1 MVKIIRRQSLG
12 KQAVYDI
19 GVGGDRNFLLENGTV
34 ASNCFNK
41 SHSTAYAY
49 VSYQTAYLKAN
60 YPVEYM
66 SALLTASSGNQEK
79 VDKYRE
85 NAQKMG
91 IIILPPDINRSEENF
106 IPLNE
111 SIDDMRV
118 LFGFCA
124 VKNLGQGAIENILEA
139 RNTDGDF
146 KSLADFC
153 ERVELRTVNRR
164 ALETLIYCGA
174 FDLVQPNRRQLI
186 NNIDVLTSWA
196 QQRHKEKAS
205 GQLNLFD
212 MMGNSK
218 AETESEKGFV
228 AAPSTPK
235 VEDYPLAEKLRL
247 EKEYIGFYISDH
259 PLKAVNKAAQ
269 ILSPIS
275 LDRLSEQKA
284 RQKVSAVV
292 MLNFVRKII
301 TKKGDPMA
309 FVQMEDITGEA
320 EGTIFPSTYQD
331 LEPLLKEGNQLIVW
345 GKAQNRND
353 KYQLIIDDAEIVDRV
368 KMIMLEI
375 TPEQALDSV
384 QSNYL
389 KTILTQQ
396 STEPNKFKIPV
407 IAAIGKG
414 EQRQFI
420 RFGQKYWVQDEH
432 NAIASLKKAGFRVRC
447 EPLLS
452 Q

>member
-12 KQAVYDI
+12 MQNVYDI
-19 GVGGDRNFLLENGTV
+19 GVAQDHNFLLANGTV

-91 IIILPPDINRSEENF
+91 INILPPNINRSEEDF
-106 IPLNE
+106 VPL
-111 SIDDMRV
+111 DDSNI
-118 LFGFCA
+118 LFGFSA
-124 VKNLGQGAIENILEA
+124 VKNLGQGAIENILNA
-139 RNTDGDF
+139 RNTDGAF

-186 NNIDVLTSWA
+186 NDIDVLISWA
-196 QQRHKEKAS
+196 QQRSKEKAS
-205 GQLNLFD
+205 GQLNIFD
-212 MMGNSK
+212 MMNGL
-218 AETESEKGFV
+218 SEKQESQPIFEQ
-228 AAPSTPK
+228 APSTSK
-235 VEDYPLAEKLRL
+235 VEDYPLQEKLRL

-259 PLKAVNKAAQ
+259 PLKAINQAAQ

-275 LDRLSEQKA
+275 LIALSEQKA

-292 MLNFVRKII
+292 MLNSVRKII

-320 EGTIFPSTYQD
+320 EGTVFPSTYQD
-331 LEPLLKEGNQLIVW
+331 IEHLLEEGKQLIVW
-345 GKAQNRND
+345 GKAQKRNE
-353 KYQLIIDDAEIVDRV
+353 KYQLIIDDAEVVEQV
-368 KMIMLEI
+368 KMVMLEI
-375 TPEQALDSV
+375 TPEQALDPV
-384 QSNYL
+384 KSNYL
-389 KTILTQQ
+389 KTILSQQ
-396 STEPNKFKIPV
+396 STEVNKFKIPV
-407 IAAIGKG
+407 VAAIGKG

-420 RFGQKYWVQDEH
+420 RFGQKFWIQDE
-432 NAIASLKKAGFRVRC
+432 NKALRSLQEAGIRVRC

-452 Q
+452 P

>member
-12 KQAVYDI
+12 TQCVYDI
-19 GVGGDRNFLLENGTV
+19 GVAQEHNFLLANGMV

-49 VSYQTAYLKAN
+49 VTYQTAYLKAN

-66 SALLTASSGNQEK
+66 SALLTASSGIQDK
-79 VDKYRE
+79 VDRYRE

-91 IIILPPDINRSEENF
+91 IIILPPDINRSEEDF
-106 IPLNE
+106 VPL
-111 SIDDMRV
+111 DDNHI
-118 LFGFCA
+118 LFGLAA

-139 RNTDGDF
+139 RSIDGDF

-174 FDLVQPNRRQLI
+174 FDLLQSNRRQLI
-186 NNIDVLTSWA
+186 NDIDVIISWA
-196 QQRHKEKAS
+196 QKRNQEKAS

-212 MMGNSK
+212 MMQSEG
-218 AETESEKGFV
+218 AEQRSQEKLFEQ
-228 AAPSTPK
+228 APSTAA
-235 VEDYPLAEKLRL
+235 VEDYPLQEKLRL

-259 PLKAVNKAAQ
+259 PLKAINQAAQ

-275 LDRLSEQKA
+275 LIALSEQKSK
-284 RQKVSAVV
+284 QKVSAVV
-292 MLNFVRKII
+292 MLNSVRKII

-309 FVQMEDITGEA
+309 FVQMEDMTGEA
-320 EGTIFPSTYQD
+320 EGTIFPSTYEE
-331 LEPLLKEGNQLIVW
+331 LEPLLVEGKQLIVW
-345 GKAQNRND
+345 GKAQQRND
-353 KYQLIIDDAEIVDRV
+353 QYQLIIDDAAAVEQV
-368 KMIMLEI
+368 KMLMLEI
-375 TPEQALDSV
+375 TPEQALDQV
-384 QSNYL
+384 KSNCL
-389 KTILTQQ
+389 KQILEQQ
-396 STEPNKFKIPV
+396 AVEPNKFKIPV

-420 RFGQKYWVQDEH
+420 RFGQRFWVQNEIR
-432 NAIASLKKAGFRVRC
+432 AIASLNNAGFVARC
-447 EPLLS
+447 ESLLPN
-452 Q
+452 

>member
-1 MVKIIRRQSLG
+1 MVKIISRRSLG
-12 KQAVYDI
+12 KQEVYDI
-19 GVGGDRNFLLENGTV
+19 GVERDHNFLLANGTV

-91 IIILPPDINRSEENF
+91 INILPPNINRSEEDF
-106 IPLNE
+106 VPLDENN
-111 SIDDMRV
+111 I
-118 LFGFCA
+118 LFGFSA
-124 VKNLGQGAIENILEA
+124 VKNLGQGAIENILNA
-139 RNTDGDF
+139 RNTDGEF

-186 NNIDVLTSWA
+186 NDIDVLISWA
-196 QQRHKEKAS
+196 QQRSKEKAS
-205 GQLNLFD
+205 GQLNIFD
-212 MMGNSK
+212 MMNGLWAEKNS
-218 AETESEKGFV
+218 EPIFEQ
-228 AAPSTPK
+228 APSTPK
-235 VEDYPLAEKLRL
+235 IQDYPLQEKLRL

-259 PLKAVNKAAQ
+259 PLKAVNQAAQ

-275 LDRLSEQKA
+275 LIALPEQKA
-284 RQKVSAVV
+284 RQKISAVV
-292 MLNFVRKII
+292 MLNSVRKII

-309 FVQMEDITGEA
+309 FVQMEDVTGEA
-320 EGTIFPSTYQD
+320 EGTVFPSTYQD
-331 LEPLLKEGNQLIVW
+331 LEHLLEEGAQLIVW
-345 GKAQNRND
+345 GKAQKRNE
-353 KYQLIIDDAEIVDRV
+353 KYQLIIDDAEAVEQV
-368 KMIMLEI
+368 KMIVLEI
-375 TPEQALDSV
+375 SPEQALDPV

-389 KTILTQQ
+389 KQVLSQQ
-396 STEPNKFKIPV
+396 SSESNKFKIPV

-414 EQRQFI
+414 KQRQFI
-420 RFGQKYWVQDEH
+420 RFGQKFWVQDE
-432 NAIASLKKAGFRVRC
+432 NRVVTSLQEAGFRVHC

-452 Q
+452 K

>member
-1 MVKIIRRQSLG
+1 MVKIVSRQSIG

-19 GVGGDRNFLLENGTV
+19 GVAQDHNFLLANGMV
-34 ASNCFNK
+34 AANCFNK

-49 VSYQTAYLKAN
+49 VTYQTAYLKAN

-66 SALLTASSGNQEK
+66 SALLTASSGIQDK
-79 VDKYRE
+79 VDRYRE

-91 IIILPPDINRSEENF
+91 IVIMPPDINRSVEDF
-106 IPLNE
+106 LPL
-111 SIDDMRV
+111 DDNHI
-118 LFGFCA
+118 LFGLSA
-124 VKNLGQGAIENILEA
+124 VKNLGQGAIENILNA
-139 RNTDGDF
+139 RDFDGEF

-174 FDLVQPNRRQLI
+174 FDPIEPNRRQSI
-186 NNIDVLTSWA
+186 NDIDVIISWA
-196 QQRHKEKAS
+196 QQKSKEKAS

-212 MMGNSK
+212 MVSNMAN
-218 AETESEKGFV
+218 ETEAKAVFEQ
-228 AAPSTPK
+228 APSTPA
-235 VEDYPLAEKLRL
+235 VEDYSLPEKLRL

-259 PLKAVNKAAQ
+259 PLKAINQAAQ
-269 ILSPIS
+269 VLSPIS
-275 LDRLSEQKA
+275 LNALAEQKA

-292 MLNFVRKII
+292 MLNSVRKII

-331 LEPLLKEGNQLIVW
+331 LEPLLEEGKQLIVW
-345 GKAQNRND
+345 GKAQQRNE
-353 KYQLIIDDAEIVDRV
+353 KYQLVIDDAAAVEQV
-368 KMIMLEI
+368 KMLMLEI
-375 TPEQALDSV
+375 TPEQALDRAK
-384 QSNYL
+384 SNYL
-389 KTILTQQ
+389 KAILEQQ
-396 STEPNKFKIPV
+396 SVEQNKFKIPV

-420 RFGQKYWVQDEH
+420 RFGQKFWVQNETQ
-432 NAIASLKKAGFRVRC
+432 AISSLKDAGFVARC
-447 EPLLS
+447 ELLLP
-452 Q
+452 

>member
-12 KQAVYDI
+12 KQAVYDL
-19 GVGGDRNFLLENGTV
+19 GVERDHNFLLDNGMV

-91 IIILPPDINRSEENF
+91 IIILPPNINRSEEDF
-106 IPLNE
+106 VPL
-111 SIDDMRV
+111 DDNNI
-118 LFGFCA
+118 LFGFSA
-124 VKNLGQGAIENILEA
+124 VKNLGQGAIENILDA
-139 RNTDGDF
+139 RNTDGEF
-146 KSLADFC
+146 ESLADFC

-174 FDLVQPNRRQLI
+174 FDLLQPNRKQLI
-186 NNIDVLTSWA
+186 NDIDVLTSWA

-212 MMGNSK
+212 MMSSMGE
-218 AETESEKGFV
+218 ETKSTEGFV

-259 PLKAVNKAAQ
+259 PLQAVNKAAQ

-275 LDRLSEQKA
+275 LNQLSEQKA
-284 RQKVSAVV
+284 RQKISAVV
-292 MLNFVRKII
+292 MLNSVRKIV

-309 FVQMEDITGEA
+309 FIQMEDITGEA

-331 LEPLLKEGNQLIVW
+331 LEPLLVEGNQLIVW

-353 KYQLIIDDAEIVDRV
+353 KYQLIIDDAEAVEKV

-375 TPEQALDSV
+375 TSEQALDSV

-389 KTILTQQ
+389 KTILSQQ
-396 STEPNKFKIPV
+396 STEQNKFKIPV
-407 IAAIGKG
+407 IAAITKGK
-414 EQRQFI
+414 QRQFI
-420 RFGQKYWVQDEH
+420 RFGQKYWVQDEK
-432 NAIASLKKAGFRVRC
+432 NAIASLQKAGFKVRC
-447 EPLLS
+447 EPLMS

>member
-12 KQAVYDI
+12 KQEVYDI
-19 GVGGDRNFLLENGTV
+19 GVKRDHNFLLANGTV

-91 IIILPPDINRSEENF
+91 INILPPNINRSEEDF
-106 IPLNE
+106 VPLDE
-111 SIDDMRV
+111 SNI
-118 LFGFCA
+118 LFGFSA
-124 VKNLGQGAIENILEA
+124 VKNLGQGAIENILNA
-139 RNTDGDF
+139 RNTDGEF

-186 NNIDVLTSWA
+186 NDIDVLISWA
-196 QQRHKEKAS
+196 QQRSKEKAS
-205 GQLNLFD
+205 GQLNIFD
-212 MMGNSK
+212 MMNGLGAEKNS
-218 AETESEKGFV
+218 EPIFEQ
-228 AAPSTPK
+228 APSTPK
-235 VEDYPLAEKLRL
+235 IEDYPLQEKLRL

-259 PLKAVNKAAQ
+259 PLKAVNQAAQ

-275 LDRLSEQKA
+275 LIALPEQKA
-284 RQKVSAVV
+284 RQKISAVV
-292 MLNFVRKII
+292 MLNSVRKII

-309 FVQMEDITGEA
+309 FIQMEDVTGEA
-320 EGTIFPSTYQD
+320 EGTVFPSTYQD
-331 LEPLLKEGNQLIVW
+331 LEHLLEEGAQLIVW
-345 GKAQNRND
+345 GKAQKRNE
-353 KYQLIIDDAEIVDRV
+353 KYQLIIDDAEAVEQV
-368 KMIMLEI
+368 KMIVLEI
-375 TPEQALDSV
+375 SPEQALDPV

-389 KTILTQQ
+389 KQVLSQQ
-396 STEPNKFKIPV
+396 SSESNKFKIPV

-420 RFGQKYWVQDEH
+420 RFGQKFWVQDE
-432 NAIASLKKAGFRVRC
+432 NRVVTSLQEAGFRVHC

-452 Q
+452 K

>member
-12 KQAVYDI
+12 TQSVYDI
-19 GVGGDRNFLLENGTV
+19 GLAQEHNFLLANGTV

-49 VSYQTAYLKAN
+49 VTYQTAYLKAN

-66 SALLTASSGNQEK
+66 SALLTASSGIQDK
-79 VDKYRE
+79 VDRYRE

-91 IIILPPDINRSEENF
+91 IVILPPDINRSLEDF
-106 IPLNE
+106 VPL
-111 SIDDMRV
+111 DDNHI
-118 LFGFCA
+118 LFGLAA

-139 RNTDGDF
+139 RSLNGEF

-174 FDLVQPNRRQLI
+174 FDLLQSNRRQLI
-186 NNIDVLTSWA
+186 NDIDVIISWA
-196 QQRHKEKAS
+196 QKRHQEKAS

-212 MMGNSK
+212 MMQSGG
-218 AETESEKGFV
+218 AEQTKQEKVFEQ
-228 AAPSTPK
+228 APSTTA
-235 VEDYPLAEKLRL
+235 VEDYPLQEKLRL

-259 PLKAVNKAAQ
+259 PLKAINQAAQ

-275 LDRLSEQKA
+275 LNALSEQKSK
-284 RQKVSAVV
+284 QKVSAVV
-292 MLNFVRKII
+292 MLNSVRKII

-309 FVQMEDITGEA
+309 FVQMEDMTGEA
-320 EGTIFPSTYQD
+320 EGTIFPSTYAE
-331 LEPLLKEGNQLIVW
+331 LEPFLVEGKQLIVW
-345 GKAQNRND
+345 GKAQQRND
-353 KYQLIIDDAEIVDRV
+353 KYQLIIDDAAAVEQV
-368 KMIMLEI
+368 KMLMLEI
-375 TPEQALDSV
+375 TPEQALDQV
-384 QSNYL
+384 KSNYL
-389 KTILTQQ
+389 KQILEQQ
-396 STEPNKFKIPV
+396 AVEPNKFKIPV

-420 RFGQKYWVQDEH
+420 RFGQRFWVQNEIS
-432 NAIASLKKAGFRVRC
+432 AIASLSNAGFVARC
-447 EPLLS
+447 ESLLPN
-452 Q
+452 

>member
-1 MVKIIRRQSLG
+1 MVKIVRRQSLG
-12 KQAVYDI
+12 IQKVYDI
-19 GVGGDRNFLLENGTV
+19 GVAEDHNFLLANGMV

-91 IIILPPDINRSEENF
+91 IIILPPDVNRSEEDF
-106 IPLNE
+106 TP
-111 SIDDMRV
+111 IDDSNI
-118 LFGFCA
+118 LFGFSA
-124 VKNLGQGAIENILEA
+124 VKNLGQGAIENILDA
-139 RNTDGDF
+139 RNTDGEF

-174 FDLVQPNRRQLI
+174 FDSVQSNRRQLI
-186 NNIDVLTSWA
+186 NDIDVLTSWA
-196 QQRHKEKAS
+196 QQRSKEKAS
-205 GQLNLFD
+205 GQLNIFD
-212 MMGNSK
+212 MMNGA
-218 AETESEKGFV
+218 AEQESELVFEQ
-228 AAPSTPK
+228 APSTPK
-235 VEDYPLAEKLRL
+235 VEDYPLQEKLRL

-275 LDRLSEQKA
+275 LIALPEQKA
-284 RQKVSAVV
+284 RQKISAVV
-292 MLNFVRKII
+292 MLNSVRKII

-331 LEPLLKEGNQLIVW
+331 LEHLLEEGNQLIVW
-345 GKAQNRND
+345 GKPQKRND
-353 KYQLIIDDAEIVDRV
+353 KYQLIIDDAEVVEQV
-368 KMIMLEI
+368 KMVMLEI
-375 TPEQALDSV
+375 TPEQALDPV

-389 KTILTQQ
+389 KRILSQQ
-396 STEPNKFKIPV
+396 SAEQNKFKIPV

-414 EQRQFI
+414 AQRQFI
-420 RFGQKYWVQDEH
+420 RFGQRFWVQDEIK
-432 NAIASLKKAGFRVRC
+432 ALTSLQEAGFKVRC

>member
-1 MVKIIRRQSLG
+1 MVKIVRRQSLG
-12 KQAVYDI
+12 KQNVYDI
-19 GVGGDRNFLLENGTV
+19 GVEYHHNFLLGNGMV

-91 IIILPPDINRSEENF
+91 ISILPPNINRSEEDF
-106 IPLNE
+106 VPL
-111 SIDDMRV
+111 DDNHI
-118 LFGFCA
+118 LFGFSA
-124 VKNLGQGAIENILEA
+124 VKNLGQGAIENILNA
-139 RNTDGDF
+139 RNSDGEF

-174 FDLVQPNRRQLI
+174 FDPVQSNRKQLI
-186 NNIDVLTSWA
+186 NDIDVLISWA
-196 QQRHKEKAS
+196 QQRNKEKAS
-205 GQLNLFD
+205 GQMNLFD
-212 MMGNSK
+212 MGIK
-218 AETESEKGFV
+218 DRSEPIFEQ
-228 AAPSTPK
+228 APSTSK
-235 VEDYPLAEKLRL
+235 VEDYPLQEKLRL
-247 EKEYIGFYISDH
+247 EKEYIGFYISEH
-259 PLKAVNKAAQ
+259 PLQAVNQAAQ

-275 LDRLSEQKA
+275 LSALSEQKA
-284 RQKVSAVV
+284 KQKISAVV
-292 MLNFVRKII
+292 MLNSVRKII

-320 EGTIFPSTYQD
+320 EGTIFPSTYEA
-331 LEPLLKEGNQLIVW
+331 LEPLLEEGKQLIVW
-345 GKAQNRND
+345 GKAQERND
-353 KYQLIIDDAEIVDRV
+353 KYQLIIDDAEAIEQV

-375 TPEQALDSV
+375 TPEQALDPA

-389 KTILTQQ
+389 KIILSQQ
-396 STEPNKFKIPV
+396 STEPHKFKIPV

-420 RFGQKYWVQDEH
+420 RFGQKFWVQDETK
-432 NAIASLKKAGFRVRC
+432 IVTSLQEAGFRVHC